1 MGKWTY
7 TKLAERYGKTR
18 YGVSKRIKGR
28 IQELIDAGGIIDD
41 SGKETYLDDTCLK
54 IIDQWYDY
62 SPERAVAVLE
72 DKQMASARDKIR
84 EQDEDI
90 QKLRNEIERLRNEKE
105 KLNNE
110 NKQVMV
116 ALLKAQ
122 EESKALLVEKS
133 RADTLLIESNHAKEE
148 VAREKA
154 AKEAA
159 EAKLSE
165 VSNVAKQFQVEI
177 AAVKGANETL
187 QQVVHEQK
195 AQADMLN
202 GAIQAGVQRE
212 TALKAALESARNELE
227 AEKSKSW
234 WQKIFG

>member
-54 IIDQWYDY
+54 IIDKWYDY

-84 EQDEDI
+84 EQDEEI
-90 QKLRNEIERLRNEKE
+90 QKLRNEIDRLRNEKE
-105 KLNNE
+105 QLNSE

-148 VAREKA
+148 AAREKA

-159 EAKLSE
+159 ETKLSE
-165 VSNVAKQFQVEI
+165 VSNVAKQFQMEI
-177 AAVKGANETL
+177 AAVKGKNEAL
-187 QQVVHEQK
+187 QDIVNEEK
-195 AQADMLN
+195 AKTDMLN
-202 GAIQAGVQRE
+202 GAIQAGIQRE
-212 TALKAALESARNELE
+212 MALKSALENTKKELE
-227 AEKSKSW
+227 AEKSKSL

>member
-72 DKQMASARDKIR
+72 DKQMASVRDKIR
-84 EQDEDI
+84 EQDEEI

-105 KLNNE
+105 QLNTE

-133 RADTLLIESNHAKEE
+133 RADTLLIESTHAKEE
-148 VAREKA
+148 AAREKA

-165 VSNVAKQFQVEI
+165 VSNVAKQFQMEI
-177 AAVKGANETL
+177 ASVKGKNEAL
-187 QQVVHEQK
+187 QDIVNEEK
-195 AQADMLN
+195 AKTDMLN
-202 GAIQAGVQRE
+202 GAIQAGIQRE
-212 TALKAALESARNELE
+212 MALKSALENTKKELE
-227 AEKSKSW
+227 AEKSKSL